1 MGEAVEDGVEG
12 EQDVISVAHRHGDQD
27 QAAEQECQ
35 VSQAQ
40 AGQQRGEYGPHHPVI
55 MEKN

>member
-27 QAAEQECQ
+27 QAA
-35 VSQAQ
+35 
-40 AGQQRGEYGPHHPVI
+40 G
-55 MEKN
+55 